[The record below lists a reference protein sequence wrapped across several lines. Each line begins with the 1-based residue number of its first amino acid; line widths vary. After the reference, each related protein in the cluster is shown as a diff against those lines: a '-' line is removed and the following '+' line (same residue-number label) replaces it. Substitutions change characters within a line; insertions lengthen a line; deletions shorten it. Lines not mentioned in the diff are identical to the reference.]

1 MSQQESWAAAF
12 IFLMLSV
19 LQMLA
24 SFSFVHSSN
33 RFFSYSSSW
42 RVSLF
47 VTSQNNFLIL
57 NILAIFFISIIAKL
71 ISYTFLFFGCSSSVF
86 FFLLLCSV
94 CVCLFLCI
102 CLFIYHFYFF
112 FNVFFLCFG
121 FFFFNIYLIL
131 FHLSIILLLLVLLL
145 RLINLLLFFSR
156 THTC

>member
-1 MSQQESWAAAF
+1 
-12 IFLMLSV
+12 MLSV

-57 NILAIFFISIIAKL
+57 NILAIFFISVIAKL

-86 FFLLLCSV
+86 FFSIVMFCLCV
-94 CVCLFLCI
+94 FIFVYM
-102 CLFIYHFYFF
+102 FIYLSFLLFF
-112 FNVFFLCFG
+112 QCFFLCFG
-121 FFFFNIYLIL
+121 FFVFNIYLIL

>member
-33 RFFSYSSSW
+33 RFFSYSISW

-71 ISYTFLFFGCSSSVF
+71 ISDTFLFFGCSSSIFFSIVMFCLCVF
-86 FFLLLCSV
+86 IFV
-94 CVCLFLCI
+94 YM
-102 CLFIYHFYFF
+102 FIYSSF
-112 FNVFFLCFG
+112 
-121 FFFFNIYLIL
+121 
-131 FHLSIILLLLVLLL
+131 
-145 RLINLLLFFSR
+145 LLFFQ
-156 THTC
+156 CFFMFLFFLF